1 MAAGAGVAVVGI
13 LLNGGKRFRLKY
25 AATSLCSIL
34 RPTFRRGHAVKSNT
48 YAASVLVLAGVVS
61 ISHPALSQGA
71 TGPGGAPMAPQPRV
85 APAPQAPGPVRAP
98 TIVPNAPVTP
108 SGAPQGIVGNG
119 GLGGGGRGGAGGAP
133 SGLSGNGGAGG
144 APSGLSGNGGA
155 GGRGGNGG
163 NGGTQAPS
171 SAPLP
176 SGYAYDATGRIVFVG
191 GAGGAPSGLIGNGG
205 NGGAGGIGRSGG
217 AASTKSGGLET
228 GDNPVNTKR

>member
-25 AATSLCSIL
+25 AATSMCSIL

-119 GLGGGGRGGAGGAP
+119 GWGGR
-133 SGLSGNGGAGG
+133 GGAGG

>member
-25 AATSLCSIL
+25 AATSMCSIL

-119 GLGGGGRGGAGGAP
+119 GWGGRGGAGGAP

-191 GAGGAPSGLIGNGG
+191 GAG
-205 NGGAGGIGRSGG
+205 
-217 AASTKSGGLET
+217 LET